1 MIRTMHPLLDKSY
14 KGVFPFNIGTTS
26 FIYPDDYVPNVK
38 MLGPYLEN
46 IELLLF
52 ESNYTGALPSK
63 HAIRELA
70 NLAKEFNLAYNV
82 HLPTDVSIS
91 SRDPQQQSLAV
102 KTIIRV
108 AERVAPL
115 SPTTLTLHVPYN
127 ETSRDKNDV
136 RSWQERA
143 IKNLAKILANGT
155 PSRLISIENLD
166 YPFEFLDPI
175 ISELDLT
182 ICLDC
187 GHLILH
193 GDDIEKFFNTHSA
206 KTAIIHLYGVAKNHF
221 HGALDQLPEKLMAPI
236 MRLLAQFNGIVSM
249 EVFSY
254 TDLDASL
261 KFMEQCWSRQQRDET
276 HSNRLP
282 T

>member
-1 MIRTMHPLLDKSY
+1 MYPSLSKSY
-14 KGVFPFNIGTTS
+14 KGVFPFSIGTTS

-52 ESNYTGALPSK
+52 ESNHTDALPSK
-63 HAIRELA
+63 QVIGELA
-70 NLAKEFNLAYNV
+70 SLAKDFNLTYNV

-91 SRDPQQQSLAV
+91 SRDPQQQSIAV
-102 KTIIRV
+102 ETIIRV

-115 SPTTLTLHVPYN
+115 NPTTLTLHVPYN
-127 ETSRDKNDV
+127 EASPDKNDV
-136 RSWQERA
+136 KSWQEKV

-155 PSRLISIENLD
+155 PGRLISIENLD
-166 YPFEFLDPI
+166 YPFEILVPI

-187 GHLILH
+187 GHLILR
-193 GDDIEKFFNTHSA
+193 GDDIEKFFNTYSA
-206 KTAIIHLYGVAKNHF
+206 KTAILHLYGVAQNHF
-221 HGALDQLPEKLMAPI
+221 HGALDQLPEKLIIPTT
-236 MRLLAQFNGIVSM
+236 RLLEKFNGIVSL

-254 TDLDASL
+254 AHLDASL
-261 KFMEQCWSRQQRDET
+261 KFLEKCWNHRQKE
-276 HSNRLP
+276 S
-282 T
+282 

>member
-1 MIRTMHPLLDKSY
+1 MYPLLSKSY

-52 ESNYTGALPSK
+52 ESYYTGALPSK
-63 HAIRELA
+63 QIIGELA
-70 NLAKEFNLAYNV
+70 DLAKDFNLTYNV
-82 HLPTDVSIS
+82 HLPTDISIS
-91 SRDPQQQSLAV
+91 SRDSQQQRIAV
-102 KTIIRV
+102 DTIIRV

-115 SPTTLTLHVPYN
+115 NPTTLTLHVPYN
-127 ETSRDKNDV
+127 GNSLAEDDV
-136 RSWQERA
+136 KGWRERVNQ
-143 IKNLAKILANGT
+143 NLAKILANGT
-155 PSRLISIENLD
+155 PGHLISIENLD
-166 YPFEFLDPI
+166 YPFEFLVPVI
-175 ISELDLT
+175 FELDLT

-193 GDDIEKFFNTHSA
+193 GDDIEKFFNTYSA

-236 MRLLAQFNGIVSM
+236 MRSLANFNGIVSL

-254 TDLDASL
+254 THLDASL
-261 KFMEQCWSRQQRDET
+261 KFMEKCWRHQQKEI
-276 HSNRLP
+276 
-282 T
+282 

>member
-1 MIRTMHPLLDKSY
+1 MYPPLSKSY
-14 KGVFPFNIGTTS
+14 KGLFPFDIGTTS

-63 HAIRELA
+63 QIIRELA
-70 NLAKEFNLAYNV
+70 DLAKDFNLTYNV
-82 HLPTDVSIS
+82 HLPTDISIS
-91 SRDPQQQSLAV
+91 SWNPHQQRIAV
-102 KTIIRV
+102 DTIIRV

-115 SPTTLTLHVPYN
+115 NPTTLTLHVPYN
-127 ETSRDKNDV
+127 ETSLAEDDV
-136 RSWQERA
+136 KGWQERV
-143 IKNLAKILANGT
+143 IKNLTKILTNGT
-155 PSRLISIENLD
+155 PGHLISIENLD
-166 YPFEFLDPI
+166 YPLEFLVPV

-182 ICLDC
+182 ICLDY

-193 GDDIEKFFNTHSA
+193 GDDIEKFFTTYSA

-221 HGALDQLPEKLMAPI
+221 HGALDQLSENLMTPI
-236 MRLLAQFNGIVSM
+236 MRLLAKFNGIVSL

-254 TDLDASL
+254 THLDASL
-261 KFMEQCWSRQQRDET
+261 KFMEKCWRHRQKEI
-276 HSNRLP
+276 
-282 T
+282 

>member
-1 MIRTMHPLLDKSY
+1 MYPLLSKSY

-52 ESNYTGALPSK
+52 ESSHTDALPPK
-63 HAIRELA
+63 QVIGELA
-70 NLAKEFNLAYNV
+70 NLAKDFNLTYNV

-91 SRDPQQQSLAV
+91 SRDSQQQSIAV
-102 KTIIRV
+102 ETIVRV

-127 ETSRDKNDV
+127 EASQDKDNV
-136 RSWQERA
+136 KSWQERA

-166 YPFEFLDPI
+166 YPFGFLDPI

-187 GHLILH
+187 GHLILQ
-193 GDDIEKFFNTHSA
+193 GDDIEKFFNTYSA
-206 KTAIIHLYGVAKNHF
+206 KTAIIHLYGVAQNHF
-221 HGALDQLPEKLMAPI
+221 HGALDLLPEKLIIPTT
-236 MRLLAQFNGIVSM
+236 RLLEKFNGIVSL

-254 TDLDASL
+254 AHLDASL
-261 KFMEQCWSRQQRDET
+261 KFMEKCWDHRQKE
-276 HSNRLP
+276 S
-282 T
+282 